1 MILHLA
7 SKCAILAT
15 ALLPS
20 SICYRLHKTFLWKG
34 TKTMVNLKNI
44 SKFNQSILV
53 IDANHCF
60 IRILMTTYIPTST
73 AIIDYN
79 GAFDIVISV

>member
-7 SKCAILAT
+7 SKSAILAT

-44 SKFNQSILV
+44 SQFNQSILV
-53 IDANHCF
+53 IDANDCF

-73 AIIDYN
+73 AIFVYN